1 MNHSNTPSSSLS
13 ASITVERR
21 RWIVSRTDVLS
32 AGFVN
37 AGQTLSR
44 MRWIFR
50 WNVIVRIDVVT
61 VQTKRELKIL
71 GYAVLKLLAKID
83 DLVVAVLFFA
93 SG

>member
-1 MNHSNTPSSSLS
+1 M
-13 ASITVERR
+13 
-21 RWIVSRTDVLS
+21 SRTDVLS

-37 AGQTLSR
+37 AGQTLCG

-50 WNVIVRIDVVT
+50 WNVIVRIDVVM
-61 VQTKRELKIL
+61 VQIKRELKIL
-71 GYAVLKLLAKID
+71 GYAVFKLIAKID